1 MYEYRARLLDD
12 KYIHDG
18 DTLRLEVD
26 LGFNVH
32 LRDIPFRLNRINTPE
47 LSSLDPA
54 GRVSRDVLR
63 LWCPDN
69 EDLVII
75 TQKDETEKYGRYLTD
90 LYVGDVCLNDR
101 LVEEGFAKYWNGK
114 GKRPV

>member
-12 KYIHDG
+12 ADIHDG

-32 LRDIPFRLNRINTPE
+32 LRNIPFRLNRINAPE
-47 LSSLDPA
+47 LSSASPL
-54 GRVSRDVLR
+54 GRVSRDQLR
-63 LWCPDN
+63 LWTPDN
-69 EDLVII
+69 EELVII
-75 TQKDETEKYGRYLTD
+75 TQKDKTEKYGRYLAD

-101 LVEEGFAKYWNGK
+101 LVEEGFAKYWDGK
-114 GKRPV
+114 GPRPI